1 MKAAAF
7 LAKSNDVSFL
17 FRSSPCRRRIFMQ
30 RIGWPINSSGGGSRF
45 QGVACGPP
53 RACGA
58 ERDRTTHRLKVSLR
72 RAGRSIGGT
81 SATPRALSCR
91 AGWKARRCPRWPDH
105 VADIE
110 TLLRMITAPPSQGA
124 RFDRTGASLPKN
136 GSLVFGDKMMRD
148 QKPEQDFVGLPAQSC
163 FRLKLHA
170 HAESAHDS

>member
-1 MKAAAF
+1 MKVAAASL

-17 FRSSPCRRRIFMQ
+17 FRSSPRRRQFSCK

-72 RAGRSIGGT
+72 RAGRSIGET

-91 AGWKARRCPRWPDH
+91 AGWKACRCPRWPDH

-110 TLLRMITAPPSQGA
+110 TLLRMITAPSQGA
-124 RFDRTGASLPKN
+124 RFDRRGAGASLPKN
-136 GSLVFGDKMMRD
+136 GSLVFGTKRCTI
-148 QKPEQDFVGLPAQSC
+148 KTLSKTSWVCRRGLC
-163 FRLKLHA
+163 
-170 HAESAHDS
+170 